1 MVGDGRRRSLPPA
14 LIWIALTVVAAA
26 WLGVGMEKRFAARA
40 EGWARRA
47 ILVSLYTAVPFVA
60 FTNLSRLEIDL
71 DVGAGIGLAYV
82 AVGIVTALAWFAA
95 GARGMSRPRQGA
107 VACSTLIVN
116 SGYLGYPLTLAL
128 LGGDDLPRAVAY
140 DTLVAAPCVL
150 VIGFAIG
157 AATGTKAGDRPIERV
172 RAFFFRNPPLLAAV
186 AGLLV
191 PASAVPDLLVDASRG
206 LVIALLPVGFA
217 AVGVALSAESR
228 RGAFEFP
235 APPSRPV
242 VAVMALRA
250 AAPLVLLAIS
260 APLIDL
266 PAAYLLIAA
275 MPTGINSL
283 IVAHAYGLDLRITAE
298 AIAWT
303 TAVAIPAAFVAATVG
318 A

>member
-1 MVGDGRRRSLPPA
+1 
-14 LIWIALTVVAAA
+14 VAAA
-26 WLGVGMEKRFAARA
+26 WAGVRLERRFAGRA

-47 ILVSLYTAVPFVA
+47 IIVSLYTAVPFVA
-60 FTNLSRLEIDL
+60 FTNLSRLEVDVN
-71 DVGAGIGLAYV
+71 VGAGIGLAYV
-82 AVGIVTALAWFAA
+82 AVGTVTTIAWLAA
-95 GARGMSRPRQGA
+95 GSRGMSRPRQGA
-107 VACSTLIVN
+107 VVCSTLIVN

-128 LGGDDLPRAVAY
+128 LGADDLPRAVAY

-157 AATGTKAGDRPIERV
+157 AATGTRAGDRPAERV
-172 RAFFFRNPPLLAAV
+172 RSFFVRNPPLLAAI

-191 PASAVPDLLVDASRG
+191 PASAVPEVFVDASRG

-217 AVGVALSAESR
+217 AVGVALAAEAR
-228 RGAFEFP
+228 RGDFSFP

-242 VAVMALRA
+242 VAVIALRA
-250 AAPLVLLAIS
+250 LAPLVLLVLS

-298 AIAWT
+298 SIAWT
-303 TAVAIPAAFVAATVG
+303 TALAIPAAFVAVALG